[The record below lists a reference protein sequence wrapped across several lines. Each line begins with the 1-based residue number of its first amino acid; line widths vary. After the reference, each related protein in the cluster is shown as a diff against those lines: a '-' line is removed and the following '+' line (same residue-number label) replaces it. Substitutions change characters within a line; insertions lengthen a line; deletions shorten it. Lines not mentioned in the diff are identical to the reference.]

1 MKASISRDCV
11 FTLEL
16 EVEPDKPFFVF
27 FKQPSEAV
35 VLSILPALR
44 EMYVKTQEVKDPSV
58 IVTDWQYLVKDKV
71 QANVLKNFMEKT
83 TLTAKVLTN
92 DLREIT
98 YNELRAEL
106 DEDTLTIIEGTI
118 VFICASWR
126 YIMPSRRATLLE
138 DFNPL
143 PSFTE
148 AMSLCKSRLQDSQ
161 KGPDSTTNADQE
173 LVFSMQS

>member
-1 MKASISRDCV
+1 MKASISRDSV

-16 EVEPDKPFFVF
+16 EVEPEKPFFVF
-27 FKQPSEAV
+27 FKQPSEAI

-44 EMYVKTQEVKDPSV
+44 EMYVKMQEVKDPSI
-58 IVTDWQYLVKDKV
+58 IVTDWHFLVKDKV
-71 QANVLKNFMEKT
+71 QSSVLKNFMEKT

-98 YNELRAEL
+98 YDELRAEI
-106 DEDTLTIIEGTI
+106 DEDTLNVIEGTI

-126 YIMPSRRATLLE
+126 YIIPSRRAMLLE

-143 PSFTE
+143 PNFTE
-148 AMSLCKSRLQDSQ
+148 AMSLCKSRLQDLQ
-161 KGPDSTTNADQE
+161 KDPDSTISADQE